1 MSEKFCLKWNDFQ
14 NNVSQSFGV
23 LRSEKEF
30 FDVTLV
36 SEDET
41 QFEAH
46 KLVLAACSPFFKK
59 ILIKNKSSHPLLY
72 LNGLHSSI
80 LKSVLDYIYL
90 GEASVEQDSL
100 ERFLTASQKLR
111 LKGLLLV
118 PDEEVV
124 PAPNPVVVDQN
135 SMQVVQNIH
144 IPDNSTQNIVQLPKR
159 DSIIAPAN
167 DQIFSKKP
175 QTAKYYKIEQPGAT
189 ELDERISTMISKDE
203 FSKKYKCH
211 VCGKTLCDRTSAIFH
226 SETHFPDLVYK
237 CDKCNKTAKS
247 RNGLRQHKST
257 FHKDSIPA
265 PRIFVSPIKKEN
277 ILDDE
282 SQPSIQNQNYLIPT
296 TNAELEELYKNDL

>member
-30 FDVTLV
+30 FDVTLI

-59 ILIKNKSSHPLLY
+59 VLTKNSNSHPLLY

-80 LKSVLDYIYL
+80 LQSVLDYIYL
-90 GEASVEQDSL
+90 GEASVEQNDL

-118 PDEEVV
+118 PEEEIASV
-124 PAPNPVVVDQN
+124 PNQVIVEQD
-135 SMQVVQNIH
+135 SMQLVQNINF
-144 IPDNSTQNIVQLPKR
+144 PANPPQNMVQLPKR

-167 DQIFSKKP
+167 DQIFATRP
-175 QTAKYYKIEQPGAT
+175 QSAKYYKIEQPGAT
-189 ELDERISTMISKDE
+189 ELDEKINTMISKDD
-203 FSKKYKCH
+203 FSKKYKCN

-257 FHKDSIPA
+257 FHKESIQA
-265 PRIFVSPIKKEN
+265 PKLFVSPIKKEKN
-277 ILDDE
+277 LDE
-282 SQPSIQNQNYLIPT
+282 NQPIVQHQTYLIPNT
-296 TNAELEELYKNDL
+296 ELDEMISTDL

>member
-30 FDVTLV
+30 FDVTLI

-59 ILIKNKSSHPLLY
+59 ILTKNRNNHPLLY
-72 LNGLHSSI
+72 LNGLHSTI
-80 LKSVLDYIYL
+80 LQSVLDYIYL
-90 GEASVEQDSL
+90 GEASVEQNNL

-118 PDEEVV
+118 PEEEVV
-124 PAPNPVVVDQN
+124 SVPNQVIVDQN
-135 SMQVVQNIH
+135 SMQLVQSINV
-144 IPDNSTQNIVQLPKR
+144 PDNSPHNIVQLPKR
-159 DSIIAPAN
+159 NSIIAPAN
-167 DQIFSKKP
+167 DQIFTTRP
-175 QTAKYYKIEQPGAT
+175 QSAKYYKIEQPGAT
-189 ELDERISTMISKDE
+189 ELEEKINTMISKDDY
-203 FSKKYKCH
+203 SKKYKCH
-211 VCGKTLCDRTSAIFH
+211 VCGKTLCDKTSAIFH

-237 CDKCNKTAKS
+237 CDQCNKTAKS

-257 FHKDSIPA
+257 FHRESISSPKV
-265 PRIFVSPIKKEN
+265 FVSPIKKEN
-277 ILDDE
+277 ILEE
-282 SQPSIQNQNYLIPT
+282 SQPSVQHQNYLIPNT
-296 TNAELEELYKNDL
+296 ELDEMIRNDL